1 MIQNAWNAV
10 RTVFG
15 FMVIIP
21 YTIAVCSWLMVVTRF
36 RPSTYHTEAVA
47 HGWGRLFIFFSGAR
61 VAIEGLENVDL
72 SKSYVIV
79 SNHLSNL
86 DAPYHLG
93 TMPVGVRFLAKK
105 ELYKIPLFGPTLRAV
120 GMVETDRQAHSP
132 EALRLLND
140 RVARVI
146 AMGRSLMIYP
156 EGTRSADA
164 ELHAFKKGAFRIAI
178 QNDMPLLPVAIAGTN
193 GVWPHGE
200 KWWRGGQTK
209 MVFHPPIPTTGLDD
223 GDIDALLGQVRGII
237 GETYQRIRA
246 EVGALPS

>member
-1 MIQNAWNAV
+1 VIQNAWNAV

-132 EALRLLND
+132 EALRLLNE